1 MTPQPRVHASQLK
14 RAVGGSQQAH
24 QSLITA
30 ALSYLA
36 MNGIPAVP
44 IHTGARLT
52 ASAGGRLR
60 HYGNPEQHGM
70 SDILA
75 TLPPNGRAWLIE
87 GKTGTARR
95 SPAQVRFHERFA
107 RAGALVTVIRQV
119 SDLEQYV
126 VGGRVRF
133 AAAAAG
139 GTR

>member
-24 QSLITA
+24 QNLQA
-30 ALSYLA
+30 AVLRYLA
-36 MNGIPAVP
+36 LNGIEAVP

-52 ASAGGRLR
+52 RGRAGQLR
-60 HYGNPEQHGM
+60 HYGNPDQHGM
-70 SDILA
+70 SDILSC
-75 TLPPNGRAWLIE
+75 LPPSGRAWLIE
-87 GKTGTARR
+87 LKTGAARR

-119 SDLEQYV
+119 SDLEQHV

-133 AAAAAG
+133 AG